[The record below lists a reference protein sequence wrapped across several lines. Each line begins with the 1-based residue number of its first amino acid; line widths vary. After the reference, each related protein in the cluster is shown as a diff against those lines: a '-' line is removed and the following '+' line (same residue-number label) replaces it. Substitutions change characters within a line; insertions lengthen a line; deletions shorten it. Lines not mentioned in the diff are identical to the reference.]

1 MYQKSTLENGIR
13 VVTKSMPTSRSIDIG
28 ILVDSGVMDE
38 PVGKNGLAHLAEH
51 LMFSGTS
58 NRDALQIARF
68 MDEAGGQVGGFITR
82 DYTCYTAT
90 VLDDYRTFAIDLLGD
105 IILNSLFAEDQIVK
119 EKNTITRE
127 IESGMDLPDQRCDA
141 LLKSHIWRGHY
152 LGKLISGTPQKVQQ
166 LTREDVIYF
175 VHSNYMPDRII
186 IAAAGNLD
194 HLDYVAQVRD
204 AFWRMIGQSMPH
216 KHQAPPFYP
225 GVVCDPL
232 SVSQVYFS
240 IGLRSLPYTHPQ
252 RYAVHILNKILGGG
266 ISSRL
271 FRRIREERGLVYD
284 IRTEYQAYHDDG
296 LIVVEGST
304 SPELLMQVLAL
315 TFVELWK
322 TFTGEDPIDIDEL
335 WKAKMQIR
343 SQHLISSE
351 STNTQMSRLAT
362 QELYF
367 REHFSS
373 DQILNAIDQVELETL
388 TDLSQGTFVDS
399 IQNAAVAL
407 VGPQSP
413 SHYSASGVEN
423 LLESFRNDKL

>member
-1 MYQKSTLENGIR
+1 MYQKSTLDNGIR
-13 VVTKSMPTSRSIDIG
+13 VVTKSMPTSRSIAIG
-28 ILVDSGVMDE
+28 VLVDSGVMDE
-38 PVGKNGLAHLAEH
+38 PAGKNGLAHLAEH
-51 LMFSGTS
+51 LMFSGTGS
-58 NRDALQIARF
+58 RDALQIARF
-68 MDEAGGQVGGFITR
+68 MDEAGGQVGGFISR

-105 IILNSLFAEDQIVK
+105 VILNSLYAEDQIDK
-119 EKNTITRE
+119 EKKTIARE
-127 IESGMDLPDQRCDA
+127 IESGMDLPDQRCDE

-152 LGKLISGTPQKVQQ
+152 LGKLISGTPQIVQQ
-166 LTREDVIYF
+166 LTREDLIYF
-175 VHSNYMPDRII
+175 VHSQYMPDRII

-204 AFWRMIGQSMPH
+204 AFWRMIGQSLPR
-216 KHQAPPFYP
+216 KHQAPQFNP
-225 GVVCDPL
+225 GVVYDPL
-232 SVSQVYFS
+232 PVSQVYFS

-252 RYAVHILNKILGGG
+252 RYPVHILNKILGGG

-304 SPELLMQVLAL
+304 SPELLMQVLTL

-335 WKAKMQIR
+335 WKAKKQIR
-343 SQHLISSE
+343 GQHLISSE
-351 STNTQMSRLAT
+351 CTSTQMSRLAT

-367 REHFSS
+367 KEHFSS

-388 TDLSQGTFVDS
+388 TELSQGTFVDS
-399 IQNAAVAL
+399 IQNAALAL
-407 VGPQSP
+407 VGPPSP
-413 SHYSASGVEN
+413 SHYSASEIEN
-423 LLESFRNDKL
+423 LLQSFR